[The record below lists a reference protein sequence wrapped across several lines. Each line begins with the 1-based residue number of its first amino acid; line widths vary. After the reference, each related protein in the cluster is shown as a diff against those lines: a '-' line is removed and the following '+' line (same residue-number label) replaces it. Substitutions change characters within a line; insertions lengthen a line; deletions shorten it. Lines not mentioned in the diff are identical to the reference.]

1 MVSQD
6 KVKWRIVGSYLLRP
20 PFGYRQPFI
29 KRTHAPQTFV
39 QAAKPK
45 SRLDPALR
53 AQLPPQLIEMLSS
66 PQFIEACMQSFDAVD
81 KDKSG
86 E

>member
-6 KVKWRIVGSYLLRP
+6 KVKWRIVPSP
-20 PFGYRQPFI
+20 STSGYRQPFI

-39 QAAKPK
+39 QATKPK

-53 AQLPPQLIEMLSS
+53 AQLPPQLIEMVSS